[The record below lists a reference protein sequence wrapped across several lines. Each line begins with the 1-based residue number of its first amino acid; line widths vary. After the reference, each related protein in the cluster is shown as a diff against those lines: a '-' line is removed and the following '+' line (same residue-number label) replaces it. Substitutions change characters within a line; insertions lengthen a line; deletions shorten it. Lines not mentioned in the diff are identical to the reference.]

1 MRALLRQLKPT
12 NFEDI
17 SAVIALY
24 RPGPMGMNSHTNYA
38 LRKNGL
44 QEIEPIHPELEE
56 PLSEILGTTYGLIVY
71 QEQVM
76 AVAQKVAGF
85 TLGQADVLRR
95 AMGKK
100 KKSELDKQF
109 ADFESGMLANGY
121 SAPAVKILWDTLM
134 PFADYAF
141 NKAHSA
147 GYGVLSYWTAYLKAN
162 FPAEYMAALLTSV
175 GDSKDKLGI
184 YLSECRRMGLNV
196 LAPDVNESDGVFSAV
211 GQDIRFGMGA
221 IRNVGFGVVEHIK
234 AARADKGRFET
245 FHDFL
250 KKVPTQVAN
259 KKTLESL
266 IKAGAFDAMG
276 NTRRALVEIHEDAVE
291 SAVSLKRNEA
301 LGQVDLFGD
310 MFEFA
315 EEHSQ
320 VPDRP
325 EFTKRDKLAFER
337 EMLGLYVS
345 DHPLAGLELQLA
357 KHATVTIN
365 DLTTSDSTMD
375 GDIVVLAG
383 LVTEVQRRIAKK
395 SGNAYG
401 IIKLED
407 FGGEMDIMLLGR
419 TYQEFGPMLETDL
432 VLAVKGRVNVRDDG
446 LNIQAMSMFVPDVG
460 AVIGQQGPLNLV
472 LPEVRATSATI
483 GELSAVLKRHPGDS
497 EVRLR
502 LTRGATA
509 RVFELPAKVNISSDL
524 YGELKSLLGP
534 GCLG

>member
-1 MRALLRQLKPT
+1 
-12 NFEDI
+12 
-17 SAVIALY
+17 
-24 RPGPMGMNSHTNYA
+24 
-38 LRKNGL
+38 
-44 QEIEPIHPELEE
+44 
-56 PLSEILGTTYGLIVY
+56 
-71 QEQVM
+71 
-76 AVAQKVAGF
+76 
-85 TLGQADVLRR
+85 
-95 AMGKK
+95 MGKK

-109 ADFESGMLANGY
+109 ADFEAGMLSNGY

-162 FPAEYMAALLTSV
+162 YPAEYMAALLTSV

-211 GQDIRFGMGA
+211 GSDIRFGMGA

-234 AARADKGRFET
+234 ASRADKGRFTT

-250 KKVPTQVAN
+250 KKVPVQVAN

-276 NTRRALVEIHEDAVE
+276 NTRRALVEIHEEAVE

-365 DLTTSDSTMD
+365 DLTTSDQTLD
-375 GDIVVLAG
+375 GDIVTLAG

-419 TYQEFGPMLETDL
+419 TYQEFGPMLETDM

-460 AVIGQQGPLNLV
+460 PVAGVQGPLNLV
-472 LPEVRATSATI
+472 IPEVRATNSTI
-483 GELSAVLKRHPGDS
+483 GELSAVLSRHPGES

-502 LTRGATA
+502 LTRGVTA
-509 RVFELPAKVNISSDL
+509 RVFELPARVNVSSDL
-524 YGELKSLLGP
+524 FGELKSLLGP

>member
-1 MRALLRQLKPT
+1 
-12 NFEDI
+12 
-17 SAVIALY
+17 
-24 RPGPMGMNSHTNYA
+24 
-38 LRKNGL
+38 
-44 QEIEPIHPELEE
+44 
-56 PLSEILGTTYGLIVY
+56 
-71 QEQVM
+71 
-76 AVAQKVAGF
+76 
-85 TLGQADVLRR
+85 
-95 AMGKK
+95 
-100 KKSELDKQF
+100 
-109 ADFESGMLANGY
+109 
-121 SAPAVKILWDTLM
+121 
-134 PFADYAF
+134 
-141 NKAHSA
+141 
-147 GYGVLSYWTAYLKAN
+147 
-162 FPAEYMAALLTSV
+162 MAALLTSV

-211 GQDIRFGMGA
+211 GSDIRFGMGA

-234 AARADKGRFET
+234 AARAEKGRFDS

-250 KKVPTQVAN
+250 KKVPLPVAN

-301 LGQVDLFGD
+301 NGQVDLFGD
-310 MFEFA
+310 LFEF
-315 EEHSQ
+315 EEDHSF

-357 KHATVTIN
+357 KHATITIN
-365 DLTTSDSTMD
+365 ELTTGDQTVD

-401 IIKLED
+401 VIKLED
-407 FGGEMDIMLLGR
+407 FGGELDIMLLGR
-419 TYQEFGPMLETDL
+419 TYQEFGPMLETDM

-446 LNIQAMSMFVPDVG
+446 VNIQAMSMFVPDVG
-460 AVIGQQGPLNLV
+460 TALNSNTPLNLV
-472 LPEVRATSATI
+472 LPEVRATSQTVS
-483 GELSAVLKRHPGDS
+483 ELSDVLKRHPGQS
-497 EVRLR
+497 EVRLK
-502 LTRGATA
+502 LTRGDVA
-509 RVFELPAKVNISSDL
+509 RVFELPQRVDVNSDL